1 MLLRHLQNLLGG
13 IYGIDVP
20 EDVYDFLVTDLAVAE
35 YLAGTNSEHEIEE
48 KLLIV
53 QNDDSL
59 DVALYL
65 DKEVLLR
72 LSSADPRRHLNRQN
86 LEDFWTVLEGVSHFN
101 YLTWNAN
108 LDKAVTLMEL
118 EMQAEVDK
126 YVGTRVLLQE
136 QPGEVRAHR
145 IIEYLFEETCFYAH
159 LSELELERYRS
170 ASSFASRYCHSLE
183 SRFPRDRVAG
193 DMMQEL
199 RAFYRLPQP
208 GKVSH
213 IQSAQLA

>member
-13 IYGIDVP
+13 IYGIDVS
-20 EDVYDFLVTDLAVAE
+20 ENVYDFLVTDQAVVE
-35 YLAGTNSEHEIEE
+35 YLAGVNSEHEIEE

-53 QNDDSL
+53 QNEDSL

-65 DKEVLLR
+65 DKEVLVR
-72 LSSADPRRHLNRQN
+72 LSNADPRRHLHTQN

-101 YLTWNAN
+101 YLAWNAS
-108 LDKAVTLMEL
+108 LDKPVTLMEL

-136 QPGEVRAHR
+136 QTGGVLAHR
-145 IIEYLFEETCFYAH
+145 IIEQLFEETCFYAH
-159 LSELELERYRS
+159 LSEQELERYRS
-170 ASSFASRYCHSLE
+170 ASSFASRYCYNLE
-183 SRFPRDRVAG
+183 SRFPRDRVAS

-213 IQSAQLA
+213 IQSVQLA

>member
-35 YLAGTNSEHEIEE
+35 YLAGTNSDAETEE

-53 QNDDSL
+53 QSEDAL

-65 DKEVLLR
+65 DEKVLGR
-72 LSSADPRRHLNRQN
+72 LTSADPRQRLHHQN
-86 LEDFWTVLEGVSHFN
+86 LEDFWTVLEGISHFN
-101 YLTWNAN
+101 YLTWNAS
-108 LDKAVTLMEL
+108 LDRPITLMEL

-136 QPGEVRAHR
+136 QTGEFPGHR
-145 IIEYLFEETCFYAH
+145 IIRQLFEETCFYAH
-159 LSELELERYRS
+159 LSEQELERYRS

-183 SRFPRDRVAG
+183 SRFPRDRVAS

>member
-20 EDVYDFLVTDLAVAE
+20 EDVNDFLVTDQAVVE
-35 YLAGTNSEHEIEE
+35 YLAGMNSGHDIDE

-53 QNDDSL
+53 QNQDSL

-65 DKEVLLR
+65 DKEVLVR
-72 LSSADPRRHLNRQN
+72 LSSADPRHHLHRQN
-86 LEDFWTVLEGVSHFN
+86 LGDFWTVLEGVSHFN
-101 YLTWNAN
+101 YLAWNAS
-108 LDKAVTLMEL
+108 LDKPVTLMEL

-126 YVGTRVLLQE
+126 YIGTRLMLQE
-136 QPGEVRAHR
+136 QTGEVPARR
-145 IIEYLFEETCFYAH
+145 IIEQLFEETYFYAH
-159 LSELELERYRS
+159 LSEQELERYRS
-170 ASSFASRYCHSLE
+170 ASSFASRYCYSLE
-183 SRFPRDRVAG
+183 NRFPRDRVAS